1 MQELPGQE
9 LFQYVSEDGTPEPIT
24 SGDVNAYLR
33 TVTGADFTAKDFRTW
48 AATVLAAWA
57 LSEFERFDSKA
68 AAKRNVTMA
77 IERVASRLGNTP
89 AICRKSYVHPEIV
102 GAYFDGS
109 LIENLKREIEEEL
122 RQELSGLE
130 PEEVAVLIFLQ
141 RRLEGVE
148 KRAA

>member
-1 MQELPGQE
+1 
-9 LFQYVSEDGTPEPIT
+9 
-24 SGDVNAYLR
+24 
-33 TVTGADFTAKDFRTW
+33 
-48 AATVLAAWA
+48 
-57 LSEFERFDSKA
+57 
-68 AAKRNVTMA
+68 MA

-102 GAYFDGS
+102 GAYLDGS
-109 LIENLKREIEEEL
+109 LIENLKREIEDEL

-141 RRLEGVE
+141 SRLETAA